1 MNSAATKMEFSPPP
15 LSKIDPASPVLKVIG
30 RDSVLVK
37 AGTNFRRDHFP
48 EDLPVLMP
56 HGGLEIGADYG
67 VMLGGDRIPQ
77 AVKIVG
83 VIPDICFGGF
93 HFAPGGNAAARAGGD
108 EIPAINPRSIWDL
121 KFRPAC
127 PDVRGQALTELFG
140 LKFWSDIYML
150 GVDHRI
156 NGTSKFGVT
165 IADGNNPPVNP
176 VTGKKFNS
184 LDYDT
189 AVAVMS
195 HHGKSLMSYDEFKA
209 FAFGV
214 TEKTSASK
222 NPKITGLD
230 APRTSHVGGQ
240 QASGNKWA
248 WGHDGDPDKPRASI
262 FGGSCLRGSYAGSRY
277 AFVDYWPDYSGGPL
291 GARGRSDHLQL
302 A

>member
-15 LSKIDPASPVLKVIG
+15 LSKIDPASPVLKVTG
-30 RDSVLVK
+30 RDSILIK
-37 AGTNFRRDHFP
+37 AGTNFRGDHFP
-48 EDLPVLMP
+48 QDLPVLMP

-83 VIPDICFGGF
+83 AIPDVCFGGF
-93 HFAPGGNAAARAGGD
+93 HFAPGGNAAARGGGD
-108 EIPAINPRSIWDL
+108 DIPSINPCSVWDL
-121 KFRPAC
+121 KFRPSTD
-127 PDVRGQALTELFG
+127 PRGQALTELFG
-140 LKFWSDIYML
+140 LKFWGDIYML
-150 GVDHRI
+150 GVDHHI

-176 VTGKKFNS
+176 VNGKKFS
-184 LDYDT
+184 GLDYET
-189 AVAVMS
+189 AVAVMV

-222 NPKITGLD
+222 NPKITALD

-248 WGHDGDPDKPRASI
+248 WGHDGDPDKPRASL
-262 FGGSCLRGSYAGSRY
+262 FGGSYLSGSNAGSRF
-277 AFVDYWPDYSGGPL
+277 ANIGHWPGGSNEHL

-302 A
+302 L